1 MKLWIWRRS
10 PGRELHET
18 TVRKNAIGETVL
30 PDLTETFA
38 ISPSEPTAA
47 TPTSDLVTK

>member
-38 ISPSEPTAA
+38 IFAVRTYRCDPH
-47 TPTSDLVTK
+47 